1 MRSSGSGATSRNHS
15 GLRNLLTAFRLL
27 CAGAA
32 VGLIAACSASPTR
45 QPPSS
50 AVAPVPTVADG
61 STLQSIRQ
69 RGTVRIGVKFDV
81 PLFGFRDT
89 AGRLDGFDIRIAEM
103 VAADIFDQSDA
114 RDRIEFVEALSKDRE
129 AFLQAGT
136 VDLVVSTYTITESRK
151 QFVDFAGPYY
161 IAGQDILARTE
172 DVNSG
177 RISGV
182 GSLNG
187 LKVCA
192 VTGSTSLTNLIA
204 AAPDAD
210 TSVTAERYPE
220 CFEAL
225 RSGKVDAMTTDDV
238 ILLGLRQTDPSAFA
252 LTGNPFHTEPYGVGI
267 PKGDSQLRAL
277 VNATL
282 GRSFTNG
289 TWARAFSSTVGT
301 VGADTPAPPQLSP

>member
-1 MRSSGSGATSRNHS
+1 MRSL
-15 GLRNLLTAFRLL
+15 GLLRLVGVIGVVGV
-27 CAGAA
+27 CAG
-32 VGLIAACSASPTR
+32 LAACSSSPPP

-61 STLQSIRQ
+61 STLQAIRS

-81 PLFGFRDT
+81 PLFGFRAADGT
-89 AGRLDGFDIRIAEM
+89 LAGFDIRIAEM
-103 VAADIFDQSDA
+103 IASDIFDMPDA

-129 AFLQAGT
+129 KFLQAGT

-161 IAGQDILARTE
+161 IAGQDIMAKTQ
-172 DVNSG
+172 DITSG

-187 LKVCA
+187 RKVCA
-192 VTGSTSLTNLIA
+192 VTGSTSLANLIA
-204 AAPDAD
+204 AAPKAD
-210 TSVTAERYPE
+210 TSVVTAERYPE

-225 RSGKVDAMTTDDV
+225 RTGKVEAMTTDDV
-238 ILLGLRQTDPSAFA
+238 ILLGLLQTDPEAFA

-267 PKGDSQLRAL
+267 PKGDLQLQDL

-282 GRSFTNG
+282 QQAFTDG
-289 TWARAFSSTVGT
+289 TWATAFSSTVGT
-301 VGADTPAPPQLSP
+301 VGADTPAPPQLLD

>member
-1 MRSSGSGATSRNHS
+1 MRATPRYGRSAARSLATIGTFALAFGAITSCGS
-15 GLRNLLTAFRLL
+15 
-27 CAGAA
+27 
-32 VGLIAACSASPTR
+32 SPTQ
-45 QPPSS
+45 QPPAS

-61 STLQSIRQ
+61 STLQSIQQ
-69 RGTVRIGVKFDV
+69 RGKVRIGVKFDV
-81 PLFGFRDT
+81 PLFGFRS
-89 AGRLDGFDIRIAEM
+89 ANGALEGFDIRIAEL
-103 VAADIFDQSDA
+103 VAADIFGVPNA
-114 RDRIEFVEALSKDRE
+114 HDRIEFVEALSKDRE

-161 IAGQDILARTE
+161 IAGQDILAKTQ
-172 DVNSG
+172 DVASG

-192 VTGSTSLTNLIA
+192 VTGSTSLANLIA
-204 AAPDAD
+204 AAPKAD

-225 RSGKVDAMTTDDV
+225 RTGKVDAMTTDDV
-238 ILLGLRQTDPSAFA
+238 ILLGLLQTDPNAFA

-267 PKGDSQLRAL
+267 PKGDSQIRDL

-282 GRSFTNG
+282 ARAFADG
-289 TWARAFSSTVGT
+289 TWATAFSSTVGT
-301 VGADTPAPPQLSP
+301 VGANTPAPPQLLD

>member
-1 MRSSGSGATSRNHS
+1 MRAL
-15 GLRNLLTAFRLL
+15 GLLRLVGVL
-27 CAGAA
+27 GVAGAV
-32 VGLIAACSASPTR
+32 VGLAACSSSPPP

-61 STLQSIRQ
+61 STLQAIRS

-81 PLFGFRDT
+81 PLFGFRATDGT
-89 AGRLDGFDIRIAEM
+89 LDGFDIRIAEM
-103 VAADIFDQSDA
+103 IAADIFDVPDSKDS
-114 RDRIEFVEALSKDRE
+114 IEFVEALSKDRE
-129 AFLQAGT
+129 KFLQAGT

-161 IAGQDILARTE
+161 IAGQDILAKTE
-172 DVNSG
+172 DIVSG

-187 LKVCA
+187 RKVCA
-192 VTGSTSLTNLIA
+192 VTGSTSLANLIA
-204 AAPDAD
+204 AAPKAD

-225 RSGKVDAMTTDDV
+225 RTGKVEAMTTDDV
-238 ILLGLRQTDPSAFA
+238 ILLGLLQTDPNAFA

-267 PKGDSQLRAL
+267 PKGDSQLQDL

-282 GRSFTNG
+282 QQAFTDG
-289 TWARAFSSTVGT
+289 TWAAAFSSTVGT
-301 VGADTPAPPQLSP
+301 VGADTPAPPQLLD